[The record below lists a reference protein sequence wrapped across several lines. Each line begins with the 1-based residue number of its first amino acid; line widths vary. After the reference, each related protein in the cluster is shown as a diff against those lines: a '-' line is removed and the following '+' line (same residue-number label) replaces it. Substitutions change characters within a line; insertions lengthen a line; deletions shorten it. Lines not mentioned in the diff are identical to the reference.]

1 MAGKELTV
9 IITAQDGAS
18 RVFTEVSSS
27 AQEAGNSV
35 QRAGEDGK
43 KGVDDLSS
51 SVEDLSA
58 NFDEAGKAAGVL
70 GGAITAAFVG
80 IIGTG
85 ASAMWDQVSAVEQA
99 TVALQAYES
108 DADAVSSVLEE
119 LIGYARSDMGVLF
132 NRTELFESA
141 QALKL
146 YGAETENL
154 AEYVE
159 ILSRSVGLG
168 LSNWDDLNR
177 IIGRV
182 GSTGRLVGNDF
193 DYLIAAGFRLDESLR
208 NTNLTWDELFA
219 ALDAGMPANALEG
232 QANTI
237 EGMMIRLQSAIRDVG
252 AAFLGVDTETTQFIE
267 GGLGASM
274 RDGLGTVTDLLGAME
289 TPARMAGEAFG
300 TLAGMAS
307 DLAYAF
313 LSLPDPI
320 QDAITGLAGFAGG
333 TLAFAGIAS
342 LAIPRIVSMVASL
355 KALPAAIRAATMA
368 MGPVGWIITGVTAA
382 LTVGAA
388 AWGSYRRRVDE
399 ASSAIE
405 ALEDARA
412 ETGDFIVSLPEE
424 AAQSVRD
431 ELDAVQQV
439 IADFTTEADQYKLNL
454 GEILMY
460 PDENQGQRLHDGIT
474 DMLDSSVGGAFLDWA
489 EANQDSLGE
498 GVYEA
503 ILNREHLDIYGPEV
517 IDAFNSFL
525 DDLVLSVDERTD
537 LEDTMRGFWQ
547 AVFEPDVDTDGA
559 IKAYQEIFDEFERTG
574 NVEQF
579 NADMQELTRSLEEG
593 TFVANAFSASLGS
606 IALAAATPPIAA
618 YREELDRT
626 RETISGILELTG
638 HSDLA
643 SRINLVGMGNDATMA
658 ADGLNR
664 ASASLDTMYRVV
676 VGNTDGIAK
685 QSAEMESWITSI
697 TAIEEGESR
706 LLTLL
711 ADKRI
716 TQEQY
721 NAAIESSNVI
731 QAANAQIQEDVL
743 AIQAQQAPMLAA
755 NTEAMAGY
763 VEEIR
768 LMNDGTVEGMVAQM
782 EALAWMDDGLQGQVA
797 QTLDLVAHLQT
808 MGDEGEAAFR
818 AMADSAAATNPY
830 LFTMYETLGLVTDV
844 VRDESGRVISYEVNL
859 DGADGAMSEIALLT
873 QSIETLTEALYTI
886 FIDGDGD
893 SANEVIRTVRGNV
906 EDLDGTTGTVILD
919 ANGQPALDG
928 MGVVAEGRDNLD
940 GTTATINV
948 GINDMAS
955 GPLGELAGQW
965 AGSIATSYIDVI
977 TRHSS
982 QGRPGMALGGVVQE
996 YASGGVVIRAGEVG
1010 PEIAHFAN
1018 GGTAL
1023 LPHDGLY
1030 SVPPG
1035 TYITPNHAVSNS
1047 YGGDTVFNITVN
1059 GGDADQIKRVFTDE
1073 IVPGLTRAVGER
1085 RVGMGAS

>member
-1 MAGKELTV
+1 MAGKELKV

-18 RVFTEVSSS
+18 RVFSEVGSS

-51 SVEDLSA
+51 SVGDLSA

-70 GGAITAAFVG
+70 GGAITAAFAG

-85 ASAMWDQVSAVEQA
+85 ASAVWDQVSAVEQA
-99 TVALQAYES
+99 TFALGAYGDSAEEVNAVLQDLTS
-108 DADAVSSVLEE
+108 YAQDAS
-119 LIGYARSDMGVLF
+119 RSGGIFWSQDLY
-132 NRTELFESA
+132 SA
-141 QALKL
+141 AQQLVVV
-146 YGAETENL
+146 GAELENVS
-154 AEYVE
+154 EYVQ
-159 ILSRSVGLG
+159 IMSRAVGLG
-168 LSNWDDLNR
+168 TVSFDELAR
-177 IIGRV
+177 VIGRV
-182 GSTGRLVGNDF
+182 GATGRLTSVEF
-193 DYLIAAGFRLDESLR
+193 DMLTQWGFQLDESLR
-208 NTNLTWDELFA
+208 NTNVTWEELFTHLDRGIPA
-219 ALDAGMPANALEG
+219 DALLG
-232 QANTI
+232 QADTI
-237 EGMMIRLQSAIRDVG
+237 QGAMLYLRGALIDVG
-252 AAFLGVDTETTQFIE
+252 KAFLGVDEDLTFLE
-267 GGLGASM
+267 
-274 RDGLGTVTDLLGAME
+274 DGLGNRLVSAIGTATNLLGAME

-300 TLAGMAS
+300 TLAGMAD

-320 QDAITGLAGFAGG
+320 QDAITGLAGIAGG
-333 TLAFAGIAS
+333 ALAFAGVAS

-368 MGPVGWIITGVTAA
+368 MGPVGWAITGVTAV

-537 LEDTMRGFWQ
+537 LENTMRGFWQ

-559 IKAYQEIFDEFERTG
+559 IRAYQSIFDEFERTG

-579 NADMQELTRSLEEG
+579 NADVQELTTSLEEG
-593 TFVANAFSASLGS
+593 TFVANEFAVSLGD
-606 IALAAATPPIAA
+606 IARAVATPPIAA
-618 YREELDRT
+618 YREELERT
-626 RETISGILELTG
+626 KETISGILDLTG
-638 HSDLA
+638 HDDLA

-676 VGNTDGIAK
+676 VGNTDGIAN
-685 QSAEMESWITSI
+685 QSAEMEGWITSI

-721 NAAIESSNVI
+721 NAAMESSNVI
-731 QAANAQIQEDVL
+731 QAANAQIQEDVI
-743 AIQAQQAPMLAA
+743 AIQAMQAPILAA
-755 NTEAMAGY
+755 STEAMANY

-782 EALAWMDDGLQGQVA
+782 EALAWMDEGLQGQVA
-797 QTLDLVAHLQT
+797 QTLDIVSHLQT
-808 MGDEGEAAFR
+808 MGAEGEQAFR

-844 VRDESGRVISYEVNL
+844 VRDEDGRVISYEVNL
-859 DGADGAMSEIALLT
+859 DGADGAMSEIAVLT
-873 QSIETLTEALYTI
+873 QSIETLTETLHMI
-886 FIDGDGD
+886 FIDGDSSNAED
-893 SANEVIRTVRGNV
+893 AISRTYRELN
-906 EDLDGTTGTVILD
+906 DLDGETATVSIHLND
-919 ANGQPALDG
+919 YATAGINAAAWALSALDG
-928 MGVVAEGRDNLD
+928 TVAS
-940 GTTATINV
+940 TTIRTIYENR
-948 GINDMAS
+948 GI
-955 GPLGELAGQW
+955 G
-965 AGSIATSYIDVI
+965 
-977 TRHSS
+977 
-982 QGRPGMALGGVVQE
+982 PGMALGGVVQE

-1023 LPHDGLY
+1023 LPRDGLY
-1030 SVPPG
+1030 SVPSG
-1035 TYITPNHAVSNS
+1035 SYITPNHAMNNS

-1073 IVPGLTRAVGER
+1073 IVPGLTRAVGDR
-1085 RVGMGAS
+1085 RVGMGAL